1 MLPKSMN
8 KRPLMDGGDCFSR
21 SQKQKTEE
29 AAKKHALAEQV
40 RRRRINDHIDTLRQ
54 LIAPSMTSRTV
65 KASVL
70 TETIRQMKELKK
82 RAAEAALKFNG
93 QGRSGGAAATSGS
106 FTFPDE
112 SDEATVSYC
121 EAGEGRM
128 VKATVCCEDRLGLN
142 QELTEAIRSV
152 GASAVRAEMAT
163 VGGRTKAEVVVRL
176 RQGGEEEDVGSL
188 TRALKALVECRVS
201 GFSSLGRA
209 MAFGRGIGVG
219 LMIPATNRAQLYPSS
234 FNRVGNWK
242 GFC

>member
-93 QGRSGGAAATSGS
+93 QGWSAAATSGS

-121 EAGEGRM
+121 EGGEGRM
-128 VKATVCCEDRLGLN
+128 VKATVCCEDRLCLN
-142 QELTEAIRSV
+142 RELTEAIRSV

-176 RQGGEEEDVGSL
+176 RQGGGEEDVGSL
-188 TRALKALVECRVS
+188 TRALKALVECRAS

-219 LMIPATNRAQLYPSS
+219 LMIPTTNRAQLYSS
-234 FNRVGNWK
+234 LFNRGGNWK